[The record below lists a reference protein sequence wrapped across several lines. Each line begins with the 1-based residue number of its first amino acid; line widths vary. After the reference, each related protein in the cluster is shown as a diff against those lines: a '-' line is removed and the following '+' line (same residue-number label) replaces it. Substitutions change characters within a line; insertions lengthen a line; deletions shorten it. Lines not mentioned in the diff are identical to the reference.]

1 MKTNQKI
8 PYGISDFEKLI
19 TQNCYFSDNTPYIEL
34 LENMGES
41 YLFFFR
47 PRRFGKSLF
56 LSMLSYYYGIQH
68 KDKFEALFGAQY
80 IGKHPTPLANQ
91 YAVLVFN
98 FSGIDTTSP
107 DKTHEAFL
115 ESIKISIEK
124 FIEEYLPNI
133 TKEDLNEI
141 LSKKSPASVINKF
154 FKYCKHLKI
163 YLLIDEYDHFTNE
176 ILAYDFGQ
184 FKEIVTG
191 DGYVRKFYEIIKNAT
206 WEGIVDRILMMGVTP
221 VTLDSLTSGFNIGL
235 NISDTL
241 VMHEMLGFTH
251 VQVEELVEAFI
262 KPDTTYKAFMMSELK
277 KWYNGYKFTKK
288 AKQLLYNP
296 DMVLYFLSRY
306 QLQQDFPD
314 KMLDTNIASDYG
326 KMKNIFRIKNP
337 EQNDEVLKDIV
348 EGKDLYAMLTQQ
360 F

>member
-8 PYGISDFEKLI
+8 PYGVSDFATLI
-19 TQNCYFSDNTPYIEL
+19 QSRSYFMDNTPYIEL
-34 LENMGES
+34 LENMGERF
-41 YLFFFR
+41 LFFFR

-56 LSMLSYYYGIQH
+56 LSMLSYYYGTQH

-115 ESIKISIEK
+115 ESIRVSIKK
-124 FIEEYLPNI
+124 FMDAYLPELPENDVE
-133 TKEDLNEI
+133 KI
-141 LSKKSPASVINKF
+141 LSKKSPAILVNYF
-154 FKYCKHLKI
+154 FEYCKHLKI

-191 DGYVRKFYEIIKNAT
+191 DGYVRKFYEVIKNAT

-221 VTLDSLTSGFNIGL
+221 VTLDSLTSGFNIGR
-235 NISDTL
+235 NISNTL

-251 VQVEELVEAFI
+251 VQVEELVEAFLE
-262 KPDTTYKAFMMSELK
+262 PDAAHKAFIMSELK
-277 KWYNGYKFTKK
+277 KWYNGYKFSEYAEK
-288 AKQLLYNP
+288 LMYNP
-296 DMVLYFLSRY
+296 DMVLYFLSEHL
-306 QLQQDFPD
+306 LQREFPR